1 MQRQLF
7 VSPSP
12 LRGGRGEGETPD
24 EGVLMSKTFARR
36 LRRDQTDAEQTLW
49 ARLRNRQLG
58 GWKFRRQVPL
68 GKFVVDF
75 ACYDEKLVVELDGG
89 QHGENPDDD
98 AARTA
103 WLEARG
109 FRVLRFWNHEV
120 LENLEGVLTT
130 IAEVLQPGERES

>member
-1 MQRQLF
+1 
-7 VSPSP
+7 
-12 LRGGRGEGETPD
+12 
-24 EGVLMSKTFARR
+24 MSKTFARR
-36 LRRDQTDAEQTLW
+36 LRRDQTDAEQMLW
-49 ARLRNRQLG
+49 ARLRNRQLD

-75 ACYDEKLVVELDGG
+75 VCYDEKLVVELDGG

-98 AARTA
+98 ATRTA

-120 LENLEGVLTT
+120 LENLEGVLTI
-130 IAEVLQPGERES
+130 IAKALPPGERES